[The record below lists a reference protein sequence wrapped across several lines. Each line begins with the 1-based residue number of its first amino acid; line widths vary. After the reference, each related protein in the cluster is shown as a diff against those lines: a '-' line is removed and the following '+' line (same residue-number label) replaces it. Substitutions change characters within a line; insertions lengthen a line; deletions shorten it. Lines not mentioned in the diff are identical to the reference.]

1 LKEGIVRKQLIIF
14 FVIFIILSI
23 IFQYLAISSGKLM
36 PWVIGIMWSPGIA
49 ALAARLIV
57 QKNLRNLGWGWGKT
71 RYQLISYLLP
81 LVFCIIVY
89 GIVWLARLGIFSS
102 DAYSSL
108 VSRQFGLETPLSFGL
123 SLLIMITV
131 GMLLSLVTALG
142 EEIGWRGFLVPEL
155 YKMTSFTKTS
165 IIIGIIWAVWHYP
178 GILYTGYYS
187 GDKPWYAIPCF
198 TLMVIGL
205 SFIMSWLRLKS
216 GSLWTAAILHASHNI
231 FIQAVFDPLTKR
243 TAATEYITTEF
254 GIGMAVI
261 YCIAAYFFWR
271 KRSALPKAK

>member
-1 LKEGIVRKQLIIF
+1 MRKQLIIF

-49 ALAARLIV
+49 ALAARLVV

-89 GIVWLARLGIFSS
+89 GIVWLTGLGIFSFEKFNS
-102 DAYSSL
+102 IMST
-108 VSRQFGLETPLSFGL
+108 RFGLDAAPPFALSFL
-123 SLLIMITV
+123 FMATVWVLIGI
-131 GMLLSLVTALG
+131 LFALG

-155 YKMTSFTKTS
+155 YKRTSFTKTS

-187 GDKPWYAIPCF
+187 GDKPWFAIPCF
-198 TLMVIGL
+198 TLMLLGM
-205 SFIMSWLRLKS
+205 SFILSWIRLKS
-216 GSLWTAAILHASHNI
+216 GSLWTAAILHASHNA
-231 FIQAVFDPLTKR
+231 FIQSVFNHLTKN
-243 TAATEYITTEF
+243 TKATEYITTEF
-254 GIGMAVI
+254 GIGMAII

-271 KRSALPKAK
+271 KRSALPKVK

>member
-1 LKEGIVRKQLIIF
+1 MRKQLIIF
-14 FVIFIILSI
+14 FIIFIILSV
-23 IFQYLAISSGKLM
+23 IFQYFAISTGTLM

-49 ALAARLIV
+49 ALAARLVV

-81 LVFCIIVY
+81 LFFCIIVY
-89 GIVWLARLGIFSS
+89 GVVWLTGLGIFSS
-102 DAYSSL
+102 DTYSSL

-123 SLLIMITV
+123 SLFIIITMGMIF
-131 GMLLSLVTALG
+131 GLMKAPG
-142 EEIGWRGFLVPEL
+142 EEIAWRGFLVPEL
-155 YKMTSFTKTS
+155 YKITSFTKTS
-165 IIIGIIWAVWHYP
+165 IIIGLIWAVWHYP
-178 GILYTGYYS
+178 VILYTGYYS
-187 GDKPWYAIPCF
+187 GSKPWYAIPCF

-205 SFIMSWLRLKS
+205 SFIMTWLRLKS
-216 GSLWTAAILHASHNI
+216 GSLWTAAILHTSHNI

>member
-1 LKEGIVRKQLIIF
+1 VRKQLIIF

-49 ALAARLIV
+49 ALVARLVV

-81 LVFCIIVY
+81 LIFCIIVY
-89 GIVWLARLGIFSS
+89 GIVWLTGLGIFSTEKFNS
-102 DAYSSL
+102 IISN
-108 VSRQFGLETPLSFGL
+108 RFGLDAPLPFALSFLFMATVWALIGL
-123 SLLIMITV
+123 LF
-131 GMLLSLVTALG
+131 ALG

-155 YKMTSFTKTS
+155 CKITSFTKTS
-165 IIIGIIWAVWHYP
+165 IIVGLIWAVWHYP

-187 GDKPWYAIPCF
+187 GDKPWFAIPCF
-198 TLMVIGL
+198 TLMLVGM

-216 GSLWTAAILHASHNI
+216 GSLWTAAILHASHNA
-231 FIQAVFDPLTKR
+231 FIQSVFNHLTKN
-243 TAATEYITTEF
+243 TEATEYFTTEF
-254 GIGMAVI
+254 GIGMALI
-261 YCIAAYFFWR
+261 YCIVAYFFWR
-271 KRSALPKAK
+271 KRSELPKM

>member
-1 LKEGIVRKQLIIF
+1 VRKQLIIF

-23 IFQYLAISSGKLM
+23 IFQYFAISTGKLM

-49 ALAARLIV
+49 ALAARLVV

-89 GIVWLARLGIFSS
+89 GIVWLTGLGIFSTEKFNYIMS
-102 DAYSSL
+102 NRLGLDAPPP
-108 VSRQFGLETPLSFGL
+108 FALSFL
-123 SLLIMITV
+123 FMATVWVLIGI
-131 GMLLSLVTALG
+131 LFALG
-142 EEIGWRGFLVPEL
+142 EEIGWRGFLLPEL
-155 YKMTSFTKTS
+155 CKITSFSKAS
-165 IIIGIIWAVWHYP
+165 IIVGLIWAVWHYP
-178 GILYTGYYS
+178 GILYTGYYP

-216 GSLWTAAILHASHNI
+216 GSLWTAAILHASHNA
-231 FIQAVFDPLTKR
+231 FIQSVFNHLTKS
-243 TAATEYITTEF
+243 TEVTEYFTTEF

-271 KRSALPKAK
+271 KRSALPKA